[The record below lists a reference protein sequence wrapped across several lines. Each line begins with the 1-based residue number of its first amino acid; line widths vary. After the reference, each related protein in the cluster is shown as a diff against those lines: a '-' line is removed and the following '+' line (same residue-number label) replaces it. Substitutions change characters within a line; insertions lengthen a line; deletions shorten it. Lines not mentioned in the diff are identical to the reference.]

1 MIVEW
6 VNKAKRG
13 DKNAFKDLITF
24 YQNDLYRIAR
34 SRLNSEDD
42 IADAIQETILK
53 AYQSIHRLSKSES
66 FKSWLLKILINN
78 CNDIYKRNKKILE
91 YEIVANELEK
101 SVNFESNLEF
111 MNLMKVLDTS
121 ERTICILYYQD
132 GYSTKEIA
140 NIVNMNH
147 NTVRSKIMRAKQKL
161 EKNLKEGIE

>member
-111 MNLMKVLDTS
+111 MNLMKVLDIS